1 MQAEYIA
8 KISGDISGLE
18 KAIKKANGT
27 MKKLEDN
34 EVLIKL
40 DYDGNVKDFNK
51 EFDKILKAC
60 PELPIQFQYDVNQ
73 KMLNKEINKLK
84 DLQDLKFDI
93 NTKNADKK
101 IQSMVDSLN

>member
-40 DYDGNVKDFNK
+40 DYDGNVIRD
-51 EFDKILKAC
+51 
-60 PELPIQFQYDVNQ
+60 
-73 KMLNKEINKLK
+73 
-84 DLQDLKFDI
+84 
-93 NTKNADKK
+93 
-101 IQSMVDSLN
+101 